1 MIAKRRITDHAREE
15 ILRGAGSVQ
24 NARGIT
30 KMILDRYTPTRI
42 RVNEHSLEEIKQL
55 LVEALRRVRS

>member
-1 MIAKRRITDHAREE
+1 MIAKRGITDHAREE

-24 NARGIT
+24 NVRGIT
-30 KMILDRYTPTRI
+30 KMILDRYAPTRI
-42 RVNEHSLEEIKQL
+42 QINEHSLEEIKQL